1 MIRRKP
7 PIFTSYLFPPV
18 YTLDIIIRALFF
30 VGTTVMHKRLYVLY
44 ARMLSERG
52 GSAQLA
58 HLGDWVLSPDD
69 FWSDQWEVP
78 LPEVD
83 DE

>member
-1 MIRRKP
+1 
-7 PIFTSYLFPPV
+7 
-18 YTLDIIIRALFF
+18 
-30 VGTTVMHKRLYVLY
+30 MHKRLYVLY